1 MGFNRREQKS
11 IMRKAL
17 VAIVILL
24 GIISWWALS
33 QTTTAKLAGAFEP
46 TPKAVP
52 GSELN
57 HNVATPK
64 PGYEF
69 INRTNSVDVVR
80 VRTNQ
85 IMGTY
90 VCPCTR
96 ADKTGTCELVFNPQ
110 GLTCKGGSCSGET
123 CLLTAAL
130 RTMRQ

>member
-1 MGFNRREQKS
+1 
-11 IMRKAL
+11 MRAAT

-24 GIISWWALS
+24 GIGSWWALS
-33 QTTTAKLAGAFEP
+33 QTATAKFTGALEP
-46 TPKAVP
+46 PPKAVP
-52 GSELN
+52 GTELN

-69 INRTNSVDVVR
+69 INRTNSVDVVN

-85 IMGTY
+85 IMGAY

-96 ADKTGTCELVFNPQ
+96 ADKTGTCELVFRPPE
-110 GLTCKGGSCSGET
+110 LTCKGGSCTGET
-123 CLLTAAL
+123 CLLNAAP

>member
-1 MGFNRREQKS
+1 MKKG
-11 IMRKAL
+11 KAMPKYPAAAMFIS
-17 VAIVILL
+17 VAFLAL
-24 GIISWWALS
+24 ISPASFGLIRS
-33 QTTTAKLAGAFEP
+33 ASYESRSPADP
-46 TPKAVP
+46 TAVP
-52 GSELN
+52 GTALN

-96 ADKTGTCELVFNPQ
+96 ADRTGTCELVFNPQ
-110 GLTCKGGSCSGET
+110 KLTCKGGSCTGAS
-123 CLLTAAL
+123 CLLTAKPRL
-130 RTMRQ
+130 MDQ